1 MNMDYRF
8 DINQIQNR
16 SAGRA
21 MPNGDVLFFGAG
33 KYDNYCMYL
42 GKPAWNPAKQQYDV
56 QCGVVTDVFY
66 YEILGRLADR
76 YGASLIYDDILVRLY
91 NVTTSVV
98 RDSVLTRLEDLI
110 RRVITCAEDRNDCI
124 LACSMVYYGMVAE
137 ENHQTTIGQA
147 PVCGKALKLYALHL
161 YLKQGQPLTGGV
173 SGGVCRM
180 LQGQN
185 PLDILRRA
193 AAVGIFRQVAVLYL
207 D

>member
-8 DINQIQNR
+8 DMNQIQNR

-21 MPNGDVLFFGAG
+21 MPNGHVLFFGAG
-33 KYDNYCMYL
+33 KYDNYCLYL
-42 GKPAWNPAKQQYDV
+42 GKPMWNPASQQYDV
-56 QCGVVTDVFY
+56 RCGAVTDVFY

-91 NVTTSVV
+91 NMTTSIM
-98 RDSVLTRLEDLI
+98 RDSVLSCLEDRIRELI
-110 RRVITCAEDRNDCI
+110 PCAEDRDDCI

-137 ENHQTTIGQA
+137 ENHQTTTGQA
-147 PVCGKALKLYALHL
+147 PVCGKVLKLYALHL
-161 YLKQGQPLTGGV
+161 YLKQGHPLTGGV

-185 PLDILRRA
+185 PSDILQRA
-193 AAVGIFRQVAVLYL
+193 AGVGIFRQVAVLYL
-207 D
+207 